1 MAIRL
6 IVQMP
11 AKPGKLDELVERFNV
26 RISEVVKEKGCE
38 QYELYR
44 STERPDQLVLLE
56 RWTDEQSLEDHLEM
70 NRQRGSNVSDLRSGD
85 TILERYNIDD

>member
-6 IVQMP
+6 IVQMA

-44 STERPDQLVLLE
+44 STESPDQLVLLE

>member
-6 IVQMP
+6 IVQMA
-11 AKPGKLDELVERFNV
+11 AKLGKLDELVERFNV
-26 RISEVVKEKGCE
+26 RIAEVVKEKGCE

-44 STERPDQLVLLE
+44 STERSDQLVLLE

-85 TILERYNIDD
+85 TILERYNIDS